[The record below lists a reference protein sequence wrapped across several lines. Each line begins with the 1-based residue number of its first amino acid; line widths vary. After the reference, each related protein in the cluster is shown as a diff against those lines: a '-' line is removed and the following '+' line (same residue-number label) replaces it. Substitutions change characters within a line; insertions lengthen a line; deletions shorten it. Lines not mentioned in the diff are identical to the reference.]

1 MAYFLGID
9 GGGSQTTFLLGDET
23 KVLASVQAAG
33 SNPTRVGEEQTCSA
47 LQQGIDEVCRQCG
60 LKPAQIAALC
70 AGIAG
75 AARDK
80 VHQAIARAL
89 SKSVAGKVAVVGDMV
104 IAHEA
109 ALGGAPGVIVLSG
122 TGSMAY
128 GRHQSGR
135 TARAGGWGFAI
146 SDEGSG
152 HWIGVQAVAAMM
164 RALDSSNHTE
174 ISDRILKLWQLDS
187 YDEVI
192 AHANA
197 SPPPKFSALF
207 DVVLS
212 AAEAGD
218 SYAHHILVEA
228 GAELAALAEIVFRRL
243 WQSDDVVSFALAGG
257 VFQHAS
263 IVRESFHRELHTFL
277 PRASIFL
284 STKNPAEG
292 ALSLARKLAAAR
304 S

>member
-1 MAYFLGID
+1 MLRAIRVR
-9 GGGSQTTFLLGDET
+9 QT
-23 KVLASVQAAG
+23 
-33 SNPTRVGEEQTCSA
+33 
-47 LQQGIDEVCRQCG
+47 
-60 LKPAQIAALC
+60 IA
-70 AGIAG
+70 
-75 AARDK
+75 
-80 VHQAIARAL
+80 HAL
-89 SKSVAGKVAVVGDMV
+89 SKSVAGQVAVVGDMV

-152 HWIGVQAVAAMM
+152 HWIGVQAVAAVT
-164 RALDSSNHTE
+164 RALDSGNYTE
-174 ISDRILKLWQLDS
+174 LSDRILTLWQLVS
-187 YDEVI
+187 YDELI

-197 SPPPKFSALF
+197 SPAPEFFALF
-207 DVVLS
+207 DIVLS

-218 SYAHHILVEA
+218 SYAHHILVQA
-228 GAELAALAEIVFRRL
+228 GSELARLAEIVFRRL

-263 IVRESFHRELHTFL
+263 IVRESFQRELHTFL
-277 PRASIFL
+277 PRASISL

-292 ALSLARKLAAAR
+292 ALSLARKLAAR

>member
-1 MAYFLGID
+1 MDYFLGID

-23 KVLASVQAAG
+23 SVLASVQAAG

-47 LQQGIDEVCRQCG
+47 LQQGIDEICRQCG
-60 LKPAQIAALC
+60 LKPAQIVALC

-75 AARDK
+75 AARDE
-80 VHQAIARAL
+80 VRQTIAHAL
-89 SKSVAGKVAVVGDMV
+89 SKSVAGQVAVVGDMV

-128 GRHQSGR
+128 GLHHSGS

-152 HWIGVQAVAAMM
+152 HWIGVQAVAAVT
-164 RALDSSNHTE
+164 RALDSGNSTE
-174 ISDRILKLWQLDS
+174 LTNRILALWQLDS
-187 YDEVI
+187 YDELI

-197 SPPPKFSALF
+197 SPAPKFSALF

-218 SYAHHILVEA
+218 SYAHHILVQA
-228 GAELAALAEIVFRRL
+228 GSELARLAEIVFRRL
-243 WQSDDVVSFALAGG
+243 WQSDDIVSFALAGG
-257 VFQHAS
+257 VFQRAS
-263 IVRESFHRELHTFL
+263 IVRESFHRELHTFF

-284 STKNPAEG
+284 
-292 ALSLARKLAAAR
+292 
-304 S
+304 